1 MTAAKAFYDGKKAS
15 GMPHQAAV
23 RALAFK
29 WIRILFQMWKHRK
42 TDSDTHDTQALTKAH
57 SPLAKA
63 LEVSK
68 NVT

>member
-1 MTAAKAFYDGKKAS
+1 MK
-15 GMPHQAAV
+15 HQAAV

-42 TDSDTHDTQALTKAH
+42 PYPDNHYTQALSKAK
-57 SPLAKA
+57 SPLAKS
-63 LEVSK
+63 LEVAK